1 MHSPRHRLFGAT
13 QKLSWIRKAAQKL
26 SHTVADTPRTAA
38 LTAGKA
44 ETPPRRLLHVS
55 PKRPPADTDAEQ
67 QCPRPPVDSHPLA
80 DIASPAA
87 ISPVVSSLRDDVS
100 EPSPAVLRLRALR
113 QRAVSPEA
121 ARKRRST
128 LRCAAPDSATSLNSA
143 RGARAKDP
151 AARRRNSLAGME
163 LGAILLSPDK
173 AACLASASCK
183 VGRHIYL
190 KHITEKAPRRFYRF
204 PMLRVVKRTSSVFK
218 VGLQVLMPTA
228 GGTPD

>member
-1 MHSPRHRLFGAT
+1 MHSLRHRLCGAT

-26 SHTVADTPRTAA
+26 SHTVAETPRTAA

-80 DIASPAA
+80 DSATPAD
-87 ISPVVSSLRDDVS
+87 ITTVVSSLRDDVS

-113 QRAVSPEA
+113 QRAVSPDA
-121 ARKRRST
+121 ARKRRSA
-128 LRCAAPDSATSLNSA
+128 LRCAPPDSATSLNSA

-190 KHITEKAPRRFYRF
+190 KDITENYPG
-204 PMLRVVKRTSSVFK
+204 VFT
-218 VGLQVLMPTA
+218 GFQC
-228 GGTPD
+228 